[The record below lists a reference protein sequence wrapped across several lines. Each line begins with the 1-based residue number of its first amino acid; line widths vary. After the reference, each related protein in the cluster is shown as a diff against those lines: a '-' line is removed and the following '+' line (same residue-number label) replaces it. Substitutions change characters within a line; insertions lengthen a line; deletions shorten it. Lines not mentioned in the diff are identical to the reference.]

1 MLKVTQFGRYI
12 RKLRIDHGMILKD
25 LADAL
30 GVSSSY
36 ISAVELGKK
45 NIPESFIEKLVLRFG
60 INTQERAEL
69 YRIANESQ
77 PQVKIDLKDSTL
89 NEREVVMAFARKYK
103 HLTAE
108 QQQRLKQFLEGD

>member
-45 NIPESFIEKLVLRFG
+45 NIPDSFIEKLVVRFG
-60 INTQERAEL
+60 IPASERDEL
-69 YRIANESQ
+69 NRIASESQ
-77 PQVKIDLKDSTL
+77 PQVKIDLKESSP
-89 NEREVVMAFARKYK
+89 NEREVVMAFARKYR
-103 HLTAE
+103 HLTTD
-108 QQQRLKQFLEGD
+108 QQKRLKQLLEGE